1 MLARDQTQ
9 QLGAVELAEHVGG
22 GQAQQLGA
30 VERAERVNGGQAQ
43 QLGAVGASAAGWMA
57 NVV

>member
-9 QLGAVELAEHVGG
+9 QLGAVELAEHVCGD
-22 GQAQQLGA
+22 QAQQLGA
-30 VERAERVNGGQAQ
+30 VERAERVNGGQTQ
-43 QLGAVGASAAGWMA
+43 QLGAVGTSAAGWMA